1 MEFNIPAQL
10 NGVQLQKEL
19 KDAGIKLNDYPR
31 LVDGKLVLDIAKKD
45 ETKAK
50 AIVDA
55 HVGVDNSAEIEAQ
68 RQAILDRIGLSAD
81 ELAILLG

>member
-1 MEFNIPAQL
+1 MELNIPTEL

-45 ETKAK
+45 ETKAQ

-55 HVGVDNSAEIEAQ
+55 HVGIDNSAEIEAQ
-68 RQAILDRIGLSAD
+68 RQAILNRIGLTAD
-81 ELAILLG
+81 ELKLLLG

>member
-1 MEFNIPAQL
+1 MEFNIPTEL
-10 NGVQLQKEL
+10 NGSQLQKEL

-31 LVDGKLVLDIAKKD
+31 LVDGKLVLEIAKKD

-55 HVGVDNSAEIEAQ
+55 HVGIDKSAEIEAQ
-68 RQAILDRIGLSAD
+68 RQAILDRIGLTAD
-81 ELAILLG
+81 ELAVLLG

>member
-1 MEFNIPAQL
+1 MELNIPTQL

-45 ETKAK
+45 ETKAQ

-55 HVGVDNSAEIEAQ
+55 HVGIDNSAEIEAQ
-68 RQAILDRIGLSAD
+68 RQAILDRIGLTAD
-81 ELAILLG
+81 ELKLIIG

>member
-19 KDAGIKLNDYPR
+19 KDAGIKFTDYPR
-31 LVDGKLVLDIAKKD
+31 LVDSKLILDIAKKD

-55 HVGVDNSAEIEAQ
+55 HVGIDNSAEIAAQ

-81 ELAILLG
+81 ELAVLLG

>member
-1 MEFNIPAQL
+1 MELNIPTQL

-50 AIVDA
+50 TIVDA
-55 HVGVDNSAEIEAQ
+55 HVGIDNSAEIAAQ
-68 RQAILDRIGLSAD
+68 RQAILDRIGLTAD
-81 ELAILLG
+81 ELKLIIG

>member
-1 MEFNIPAQL
+1 MELNIPTQL

-55 HVGVDNSAEIEAQ
+55 HVGVDNSAEIEAA
-68 RQAILDRIGLSAD
+68 RQAILDRLGLTAD
-81 ELAILLG
+81 ELKLILG

>member
-1 MEFNIPAQL
+1 MELNIPTEL

-55 HVGVDNSAEIEAQ
+55 HVGIDNSAEIAAQ
-68 RQAILDRIGLSAD
+68 RQAILDRIGLTAD
-81 ELAILLG
+81 ELQVLLG

>member
-1 MEFNIPAQL
+1 MEFNIPTQL

-19 KDAGIKLNDYPR
+19 KEAGVKLNDYPR

-45 ETKAK
+45 ETKAQ

-55 HVGVDNSAEIEAQ
+55 HVGIDNSAEIAAQ

>member
-1 MEFNIPAQL
+1 MEFNIPEQL

-19 KDAGIKLNDYPR
+19 KEAGIKLNDYPR

-45 ETKAK
+45 ETKAQ

-55 HVGVDNSAEIEAQ
+55 HVGIDNSAEIEAQ
-68 RQAILDRIGLSAD
+68 RQAILDRIGLTAD
-81 ELAILLG
+81 ELKLILG

>member
-1 MEFNIPAQL
+1 MELNIPAQL

-19 KDAGIKLNDYPR
+19 KTAGIKLNDYPR
-31 LVDGKLVLDIAKKD
+31 LVDGKLVLDIAKQD

-55 HVGVDNSAEIEAQ
+55 HIGIDNSADIAAAKSAVLDKLGIDEIE
-68 RQAILDRIGLSAD
+68 LGLL
-81 ELAILLG
+81 LA